1 MDSLW
6 LLAVVFLGAAL
17 LFVPLA
23 KKAGIGSIL
32 GYLAAGIVIG
42 PSVLGLIGIKEGE
55 EVLHFS
61 EFGVVLM
68 LFIIGL
74 ELEPKRLWNLRASIL
89 GLGGLQVLLTM
100 AATYGVCVSL
110 GIDSAQSIVIG
121 MIISLSSTAIV
132 LQSLAEKNLMDT
144 NAGQKS
150 FTVLLFQDLAIIP
163 MLALLPFFA
172 GVETIQDSEYNPAE
186 ELIHSLPDWGYT
198 LLVVGS
204 FVIVFLM
211 GKYIF
216 NPFLHFVAKSRLRE
230 LFTASSLFIVISMSV
245 LMATLGLSPALG
257 AFLAGVV
264 LANSEFKHE
273 LEGDIAPFKG
283 LLLGLFFMS
292 VGTSMNLSFIY
303 SNVQTISLIL
313 LAVIVGKALILFIL
327 GKFFKLKLD
336 QNLLFSLI
344 LCQLGEFGFLLISF
358 SAQNNIL
365 SNEYSSIFNA
375 VIALSMA
382 ITPFILLANERFIQ
396 PYFGTKKDFRPDDKI
411 ELEQPAPVIIAGF
424 GRFGSVAGRFL
435 RAHDIGTTI
444 LDHDSDRVDSLRKLG
459 FKVFYGDATK
469 QDLLRAAGAEK
480 AKLIIVAL
488 DDPLRNL
495 KLIKLIKTHFSHL
508 HIYARAHDHWDTFDL
523 MDLGVLNIY
532 RETTD
537 TALRLG
543 SDVMKCLGHNPDD
556 IGNAIETFIKYD
568 DKLLKELS
576 SHKQNN
582 SEYVAAAKEKLEAL
596 EDILRQERN
605 MNASDNP

>member
-1 MDSLW
+1 
-6 LLAVVFLGAAL
+6 
-17 LFVPLA
+17 
-23 KKAGIGSIL
+23 
-32 GYLAAGIVIG
+32 
-42 PSVLGLIGIKEGE
+42 
-55 EVLHFS
+55 
-61 EFGVVLM
+61 
-68 LFIIGL
+68 
-74 ELEPKRLWNLRASIL
+74 
-89 GLGGLQVLLTM
+89 
-100 AATYGVCVSL
+100 
-110 GIDSAQSIVIG
+110 
-121 MIISLSSTAIV
+121 
-132 LQSLAEKNLMDT
+132 
-144 NAGQKS
+144 
-150 FTVLLFQDLAIIP
+150 LFQDLAIIP
-163 MLALLPFFA
+163 MLALLPFVA
-172 GVETIQDSEYNPAE
+172 GVENIQDSEYNPAE
-186 ELIHSLPDWGYT
+186 ELIHSLPDWAYA

-204 FVIVFLM
+204 FVIVFML

-230 LFTASSLFIVISMSV
+230 LFTASSLFIVISMSL
-245 LMATLGLSPALG
+245 LMSTLGLSPALG

-292 VGTSMNLSFIY
+292 VGTSMNLSFIF

-313 LAVIVGKALILFIL
+313 LGVIIGKALILFIL

-344 LCQLGEFGFLLISF
+344 LCQLGEFGFLIISF
-358 SAQNNIL
+358 SAQNNVL
-365 SNEYSSIFNA
+365 TNEISSIFNA

-382 ITPFILLANERFIQ
+382 VTPFILLANERFIQ
-396 PYFGTKKDFRPDDKI
+396 PFIGTKMDIKPDDKI
-411 ELEQPAPVIIAGF
+411 EIEHPAPVIIAGF
-424 GRFGSVAGRFL
+424 GRFGSVTGRFL
-435 RAHDIGTTI
+435 RAHDIDCTI
-444 LDHDSDRVDSLRKLG
+444 LDHDSDRVDTLRKLG

-495 KLIKLIKTHFSHL
+495 KLIKILKSHFPHL
-508 HIYARAHDHWDTFDL
+508 HIYARAHDHWDSFDL
-523 MDLGVLNIY
+523 MDLGILNIY

-556 IGNAIETFIKYD
+556 IVNAIETFIKYD

-576 SHKQNN
+576 AHKQNN

-605 MNASDNP
+605 MNASDSKE